1 MNRLYRNVYLPTRF
15 FGVWSGIIILF
26 IFGFFWAVLMPLAQ
40 TLLVLFGVLLIAD
53 TVLIFGKQVKF
64 DAQRIT
70 PAILSLG
77 NEQTVQLKLQNLS
90 GIPVWVSV
98 IDELPFQMQKRDFL
112 VSFPLK
118 AQEEKEFSY
127 PFRPLSRGVYNFG
140 KINLY
145 LRSRLGLIERRVQ
158 IKADAEVAV
167 YPSILDMKKF
177 ELASVSQR
185 SQSLGLKKIR
195 RIGHSSEFEQIKEYA
210 LGDDFQSINWK
221 ATGRMNRLMINSY
234 TDERAQQVYCILD
247 KSRSMKM
254 PFHGL
259 SLMDYSI
266 NSCLIIANTSLRKQ
280 DKAGLITFAEKI
292 DSIVKADRH
301 KNQLQAILDT
311 LYKEKETTLEAN
323 YEMLY
328 QRLRKVITS
337 RSLIFLYTNFESKYA
352 LERVLPILR
361 KINKQHLLV
370 LVIFENT
377 ELIHYAEEKAK
388 TLEEIYLGTIAKKF
402 AYERYQIL
410 YELDKYGI
418 QSIFTKPEN
427 LSINAINKY
436 LELKSR
442 GMI

>member
-1 MNRLYRNVYLPTRF
+1 MNRLYRNVYLPIRF

-145 LRSRLGLIERRVQ
+145 LRSSLGLIERRVQ

-377 ELIHYAEEKAK
+377 ELIHYAEETAK
-388 TLEEIYLGTIAKKF
+388 TLEEIYLRTIAKKF